1 MTDYVS
7 ERIAR
12 ELAVANLNELLADNL
27 LGADLRQQY
36 SHLWPKSPV
45 PIASDLAQC
54 DLPAH
59 FVERLRLLEECVSQP
74 LRSKHPTVS
83 FRFNLH
89 RLTGLG
95 YYHGPCFH
103 IKMKNHADESFTL
116 ADGGFVDWT
125 QVLLGDTKER
135 LMTSAIGTELICR
148 LFQKPSQPG
157 GAEGE

>member
-1 MTDYVS
+1 MV
-7 ERIAR
+7 RAR
-12 ELAVANLNELLADNL
+12 EHDSSAKVL
-27 LGADLRQQY
+27 QQY

-45 PIASDLAQC
+45 SIASDLAQC

-59 FVERLRLLEECVSQP
+59 FIERLRLMEERVSQP

-103 IKMKNHADESFTL
+103 IKMKNHAGESFML

-125 QVLLGDTKER
+125 QLLLGDSKER

-148 LFQKPSQPG
+148 LFGKQSQVG
-157 GAEGE
+157 GGDN